1 MTNTNRI
8 PNGTKVTLADG
19 TAALAYND
27 ADGTYRTTQRNLA
40 TGGNR
45 VDFGWRREQ
54 LTIVGY
60 ALEVKTAQNGR
71 LSWVGVIR

>member
-1 MTNTNRI
+1 MTNTNTNRI

-27 ADGTYRTTQRNLA
+27 ADGTYRTTQRNPA

-54 LTIVGY
+54 LTIVG
-60 ALEVKTAQNGR
+60 
-71 LSWVGVIR
+71 